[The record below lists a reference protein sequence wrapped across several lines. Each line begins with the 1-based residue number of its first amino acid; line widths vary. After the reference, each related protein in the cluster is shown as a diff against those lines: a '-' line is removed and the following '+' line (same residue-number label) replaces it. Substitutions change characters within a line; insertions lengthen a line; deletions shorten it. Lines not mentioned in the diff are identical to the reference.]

1 MKTYKEAIKP
11 PREGYKYST
20 EIQQTAQLAEMIA
33 AKHCIRA
40 KVIFD
45 WSMKHNIKLLDFM
58 PELMDSNNLLKANTA
73 LLEDIFKDAFTAI
86 KNL

>member
-20 EIQQTAQLAEMIA
+20 EIQQTAQLAEMIG
-33 AKHCIRA
+33 AKHCIRPS
-40 KVIFD
+40 VIFE
-45 WSMKHNIKLLDFM
+45 WCIKHDIKLFDFM
-58 PELMDSNNLLKANTA
+58 PELMDSNNLLKANLA
-73 LLEDIFKDAFTAI
+73 LLEDIFEDTFITI